1 MGGVGKKVT
10 LRIVNMRQKKYTL
23 GTLFL
28 RPLIPPL
35 CLNKCLGISS
45 LEEVVRE
52 PASVDTDQYNAE
64 ATFNSL
70 TLKNLFHLEQ
80 LG

>member
-10 LRIVNMRQKKYTL
+10 LGTVNMCQKKYIF

-28 RPLIPPL
+28 RPLILPL
-35 CLNKCLGISS
+35 CLNACLGNSS

-52 PASVDTDQYNAE
+52 LASVDTDQYNAE
-64 ATFNSL
+64 AAFNSL
-70 TLKNLFHLEQ
+70 TLKRFHLEQ
-80 LG
+80 LW